1 MDQIKLAVD
10 LDNVCAD
17 FCKGFIE
24 VLGIEPLR
32 MDIPRL
38 EDMFPHVDPHDL
50 SMVAQSPYTYMN
62 LEPLMGAA
70 SNLHWFVEMGVYI
83 EYITARPNSCDDV
96 SRNWLKAHGFPY
108 PDRVV
113 IPEGNKVDYI
123 KAQGFTAAIDDIP
136 DVLNQLFMFV
146 PALYL
151 FDHPWNQGDGPY
163 SRVSSWFEFFK
174 TFRMEVMLNA

>member
-1 MDQIKLAVD
+1 MSQIKLAVD

-50 SMVAQSPYTYMN
+50 NMVAKSPYTYMN
-62 LEPLMGAA
+62 LEPLNGAA
-70 SNLHWFVEMGVYI
+70 STLRWCVETGVYI
-83 EYITARPNSCDDV
+83 EYVTARPESCRDV
-96 SRNWLKAHGFPY
+96 SKNWLAAYEFPY

-113 IPEGNKVDYI
+113 FPDGNKVDYI
-123 KAQGFTAAIDDIP
+123 KAQGFTVAIDDIS

-146 PALYL
+146 PNLYL
-151 FDHPWNQGDGPY
+151 FNHPWNQGNGSY
-163 SRVSSWFEFFK
+163 VRVNSWFEFFK
-174 TFRMEVMLNA
+174 ALRTEVM